1 MTIDKYIQNNNFL
14 KLGSECYIDLDP
26 ELISSSHPTNNDGA
40 YWQHFDY
47 ANIFYGWNL
56 YKNFKNECLEILT
69 HLEQLQKNLAL
80 SANVDNRLL
89 ELFLNHKIDP
99 ANGLGLLKI
108 VPGHIVPIHT
118 DNRKIS
124 INIGLKNTNGF
135 RTYFNNSIEDF
146 WNNPDYYDMEVGN
159 VYMLNTRVYHT
170 VMAIKQNTEP
180 RYVVSYNM
188 IN

>member
-1 MTIDKYIQNNNFL
+1 MTINKYIPNRNFL
-14 KLGSECYIDLDP
+14 KLGSECYIDWDP
-26 ELISSSHPTNNDGA
+26 ELLSNSLPTNDNGA
-40 YWQHFDY
+40 YWSHIDY
-47 ANIFYGWNL
+47 ANLFYGWNF

-99 ANGLGLLKI
+99 ANGLGLLKML
-108 VPGHIVPIHT
+108 PGHLVPIHN
-118 DNRKIS
+118 DKRKIA

-135 RTYFNNSIEDF
+135 RTYFNNSIEEF
-146 WNNPDYYDMEVGN
+146 WNNPDYYEMEVGD
-159 VYMLNTRVYHT
+159 VYMLNTRAYHSVVAT
-170 VMAIKQNTEP
+170 KKHTKN
-180 RYVVSYNM
+180 RYVVTYNM